1 MNITKQYV
9 VDDLEIDEASREV
22 VAVISTDC
30 VDRDGEVVL
39 PRGLSKQNYGG
50 NPVVLWGH
58 NYDLPPIGVTRWVK
72 PDGVKADKSRLI
84 AKYYLSDKTQLARDV
99 FSLLQEGCL
108 RAHSIGFQVT
118 KCSPPTKAEVGIRP
132 DWETCK
138 NVIRSWELLEFSV
151 VSVPANPEALALAVA
166 KGYHP
171 DTLKCLGFNNSEM
184 NDAIEIKQIE
194 IEQIEEVVELIALVD
209 RIEPKFARVI
219 DLDAYLADRV
229 GKLESEI
236 LRKLRGKL

>member
-1 MNITKQYV
+1 MSQTKQYN
-9 VDDLEIDEASREV
+9 VDDLTIDEASREV
-22 VAVISTDC
+22 VAVISTDS

-58 NYDLPPIGVTRWVK
+58 NYDLPPIGVTRWIK
-72 PDGVKADKSRLI
+72 PDGVKADRSRLI

-108 RAHSIGFQVT
+108 RAHSIGFQVS
-118 KCSPPTKAEVGIRP
+118 KCSPPTKSEVDMRP
-132 DWETCK
+132 DWSGCK

-171 DTLKCLGFNNSEM
+171 DTLKCLGFNNSEL
-184 NDAIEIKQIE
+184 NESIEKVE
-194 IEQIEEVVELIALVD
+194 ELIERVE
-209 RIEPKFARVI
+209 RIEPKFARVV
-219 DLDAYLADRV
+219 DLDAYLAERV

>member
-1 MNITKQYV
+1 MSHLKQYN
-9 VDDLEIDEASREV
+9 VDDLTVDASSREV

-39 PRGLSKQNYGG
+39 PRGLAKANYGG

-58 NYDLPPIGVTRWVK
+58 NYDLPPIGVTRWIK
-72 PDGVKADKSRLI
+72 PEGKSSDKCRLI

-108 RAHSIGFQVT
+108 KAHSIGFQSLAA
-118 KCSPPTKAEVGIRP
+118 SPPTKSEVKTRP
-132 DWETCK
+132 DWEGCR

-171 DTLKCLGFNNSEM
+171 DTLKCLGFNNSEL
-184 NDAIEIKQIE
+184 DESIEKVE
-194 IEQIEEVVELIALVD
+194 ELIERVE
-209 RIEPKFARVI
+209 RIEPKFAELRMPKFARVV
-219 DLDAYLADRV
+219 DLDAYLAERV